1 MRIAFIGLGEAA
13 GAFITGWGADRA
25 SDIAA
30 FDIKTTISE
39 TAPEISD
46 RAKAFGITHCITLRD
61 AVSDADVV
69 FSTVTA
75 DQAITAA
82 RAAAPDEAGGLFSG
96 HELLCTF
103 IKTGVRWVYGRAQ
116 YALRGCRG
124 NGAVYPKQLDV
135 PLLISGDWS
144 DDVSEL
150 LSNIS
155 LTFRIIDGPV
165 GRASSIKM
173 VRSIMVKGLRH

>member
-1 MRIAFIGLGEAA
+1 MLALCKRPIVEDHVRIAFIGLGEAA

-30 FDIKTTISE
+30 FDIKTTIPE

-46 RAKAFGITHCITLRD
+46 RAKAFGITHCITLQD

-82 RAAAPDEAGGLFSG
+82 RAAPLMKQGPIFG

-103 IKTGVRWVYGRAQ
+103 IKTVSAGIMAEHN
-116 YALRGCRG
+116 LRYVDV
-124 NGAVYPKQLDV
+124 AVMEPVYPKQLDV
-135 PLLISGDWS
+135 PC
-144 DDVSEL
+144 
-150 LSNIS
+150 
-155 LTFRIIDGPV
+155 
-165 GRASSIKM
+165 
-173 VRSIMVKGLRH
+173 